1 MDHHIKLLSEEPAE
15 VCGTQVKGMHHNSPG
30 LQICLVALFEVHRI
44 VIGEIIDPHDLMS
57 KVFQPLGR
65 MGPDKSGSTC
75 DQYFHLWV

>member
-1 MDHHIKLLSEEPAE
+1 MYHYPL
-15 VCGTQVKGMHHNSPG
+15 G
-30 LQICLVALFEVHRI
+30 LKIGLVALFEVNRI
-44 VIGEIIDPHDLMS
+44 VIGEIIDPHDLMP